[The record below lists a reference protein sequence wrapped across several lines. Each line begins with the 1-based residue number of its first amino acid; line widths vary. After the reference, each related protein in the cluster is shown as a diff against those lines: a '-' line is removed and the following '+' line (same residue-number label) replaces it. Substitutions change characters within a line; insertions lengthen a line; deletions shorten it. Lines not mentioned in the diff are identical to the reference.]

1 MSDLFPYRIETD
13 RLELE
18 RLCRENVDLF
28 TYYELCAAD
37 DDIEEVTRHLYWNSP
52 RTVMDARELLNN
64 EQRSWEEGTKASYLV
79 RPFEADEDEYG
90 GIAGCAKLFV
100 DWDRDVGELGVWLRK
115 RFWGRGTRPNGRTRS
130 WNWCSTVS
138 TSRWSKRRSRTTMNG
153 PGGRPRST
161 SIGTAAGA
169 TACSDGRQRP
179 GTTVRESSTN
189 TAIRSREPNTKRRS
203 ADDDHLTAVLLRRSA
218 V

>member
-115 RFWGRGTRPNGRTRS
+115 RFWGRGYAAERADALLELVFDRLDLSMVEAKVADDNE
-130 WNWCSTVS
+130 
-138 TSRWSKRRSRTTMNG
+138 RSRRTTEKHVDRY
-153 PGGRPRST
+153 GGRR
-161 SIGTAAGA
+161 
-169 TACSDGRQRP
+169 DGLF
-179 GTTVRESSTN
+179 
-189 TAIRSREPNTKRRS
+189 RRS
-203 ADDDHLTAVLLRRSA
+203 AATGYYCTRVVDEHRYTISRAEYEAAIR
-218 V
+218 

>member
-18 RLCRENVDLF
+18 HLCRENVDLF

-37 DDIEEVTRHLYWNSP
+37 DDIEEVTRHLYWDSP

-115 RFWGRGTRPNGRTRS
+115 RFWGRGYAAERADALLELVFDRLDLSMVEAKVADDNE
-130 WNWCSTVS
+130 
-138 TSRWSKRRSRTTMNG
+138 RSRRATEKHVDRY
-153 PGGRPRST
+153 GGRR
-161 SIGTAAGA
+161 
-169 TACSDGRQRP
+169 DG
-179 GTTVRESSTN
+179 
-189 TAIRSREPNTKRRS
+189 
-203 ADDDHLTAVLLRRSA
+203 LLRRSA
-218 V
+218 ATGYYCTRVVDEHRYTISRAEYEAAIR